1 MTTEFDS
8 QGLNIRELRVSH
20 PTVVALARSAEGAG
34 GDLDDL
40 VLRLLSLGAEAASVG
55 SAVAGTEKVAAA
67 VDAAQSRMKQM
78 TDQLHDNVRRLVGEI
93 ADESGP
99 VVQGVK
105 GSLEELTQNLR
116 TLTAGEDSPVRA
128 AIEKS
133 LDAVKG
139 SIEELVE
146 RSQRTVRTEMTE
158 LLDPENPRSPLRLLR
173 TGVEE
178 VRARV
183 EDLQGQLRT
192 ERAVVEAA
200 EKGITGGLD
209 YEAEVVTLIQQI
221 AARGGDDCEATGAVT
236 GAVPRSKKGDAVAD
250 LKHGAQ
256 VRARLVIE
264 AKNSALSITQ
274 WRDEVKGATEN
285 RRADSFLGLCKH
297 HADMPNGHRLLI
309 LNPHEIVLAFDP
321 EVDDVS
327 LLELTYSLVKV
338 QALAGSGSLS
348 EVSVPEIRQALTDTV
363 ALINKMDGV
372 AKAASQIV
380 NAGTAMRNQIY
391 EIRDTAL
398 VHLMRAQRALE
409 GESRPYDPSV
419 EGELHEAVTGLEAL
433 SSGENSGFLPTE

>member
-1 MTTEFDS
+1 MPIDVS
-8 QGLNIRELRVSH
+8 DHDIVIRDIRVTQ
-20 PTVVALARSAEGAG
+20 PAVVVLLRSAENSGA
-34 GDLDDL
+34 DLED
-40 VLRLLSLGAEAASVG
+40 VVARLLTLGAEAASVG

-67 VDAAQSRMKQM
+67 VDAAQGRMKQM
-78 TDQLHDNVRRLVGEI
+78 TDQLHDNVRRLLGDI

-105 GSLEELTQNLR
+105 GSLDELTQNLR
-116 TLTAGEDSPVRA
+116 DLTAGEDSPVRA

-133 LDAVKG
+133 LDAVKS
-139 SIEELVE
+139 SIEDLVE
-146 RSQRTVRTEMTE
+146 KSQRTVKSEMGE
-158 LLDPENPRSPLRLLR
+158 LLDPENPRSPLRLLK

-178 VRARV
+178 VRSRV
-183 EDLQGQLRT
+183 EDLQLQLRS
-192 ERAVVEAA
+192 ERAVEVAT
-200 EKGITGGLD
+200 EKGVIGGLD
-209 YEAEVVTLIQQI
+209 YEAEVVRLVQQI

-264 AKNSALSITQ
+264 AKNSALSIAQ

-348 EVSVPEIRQALTDTV
+348 EVSAPEIRQALTDTV

-398 VHLMRAQRALE
+398 AHLMRAQRALE

-419 EGELHEAVTGLEAL
+419 EGELDEAVTALDAL
-433 SSGENSGFLPTE
+433 SSGENLSGVPTE

>member
-1 MTTEFDS
+1 MTTDVND
-8 QGLNIRELRVSH
+8 QELIIHEVRVTH
-20 PTVVALARSAEGAG
+20 PTVVALAKSAQDAG
-34 GDLDDL
+34 TDLDDL
-40 VLRLLSLGAEAASVG
+40 VSRLLGLGAEAASVG

-67 VDAAQSRMKQM
+67 VDAAQGRMKQM
-78 TDQLHDNVRRLVGEI
+78 TDQLHDNVRRLIGDI

-105 GSLEELTQNLR
+105 GSLDELTQNLR

-146 RSQRTVRTEMTE
+146 RSQRTVRSEMTE

-192 ERAVVEAA
+192 ERAVVES
-200 EKGITGGLD
+200 EERGVIGGLD
-209 YEAEVVTLIQQI
+209 YEAVVVGLVQQI
-221 AARGGDDCEATGAVT
+221 AAVSGDDCEATGAVT

-250 LKHGAQ
+250 LKNGAQ

-264 AKNSALSITQ
+264 AKNSALPISQ
-274 WRDEVKGATEN
+274 WREEVKGAKEN

-297 HADMPNGHRLLI
+297 LDDMPNGHRLLV

-321 EVDDVS
+321 DLDDPG
-327 LLELTYSLVKV
+327 LLQLTYNLVKV

-348 EVSVPEIRQALTDTV
+348 EVSVPEVRQALTDTV
-363 ALINKMDGV
+363 ALINKMDSV

-398 VHLMRAQRALE
+398 AHLARAQRALE
-409 GESRPYDPSV
+409 GETRPYDVTV
-419 EGELHEAVTGLEAL
+419 ETDLLDAIDELDAL
-433 SSGENSGFLPTE
+433 SAPADSDDDV